1 MLKRDAPK
9 MEDLQK
15 QIEMY
20 QLIFDSIY
28 NGAIVTDING
38 RISHFNKPYG
48 EFLGVDP
55 ESQIGRHCTESVDN
69 SRMHIVART
78 GQPEISSDQG
88 AKHGRPAD
96 TD

>member
-1 MLKRDAPK
+1 MLEHDNPK
-9 MEDLQK
+9 TEDLQK
-15 QIEMY
+15 QLEMY
-20 QLIFDSIY
+20 RLIFDSIY

-55 ESQIGRHCTESVDN
+55 VDQIGRHCTESVDN

-78 GQPEISSDQG
+78 GQPRGTQG
-88 AKHGRPAD
+88 QIHFGDRMR
-96 TD
+96 